1 MDDFFIKYADF
12 MRAFSLVSVCLL
24 FGLCLAQKATAP
36 SSADRKLI
44 LEAIRPKAEK
54 AIGMK
59 IKFSVRTLRM
69 VKNFA
74 YIYAQPMKADGSE
87 IDWSETKF
95 AQDYAD
101 GVFDAGVMAL
111 LKKSGKV
118 WKVLEWDLG
127 ATDFPG
133 EEWCKK
139 HHAPLSVVH

>member
-1 MDDFFIKYADF
+1 
-12 MRAFSLVSVCLL
+12 MRAFTLVLACFVFSVC
-24 FGLCLAQKATAP
+24 FAQKSVAP

-59 IKFSVRTLRM
+59 VKFSVQTLRM
-69 VKNFA
+69 VGSFA
-74 YIYAQPMKADGSE
+74 YIYAQPLKSDGSQ
-87 IDWSETKF
+87 IDWSKTRF
-95 AQDYAD
+95 AQEYAD

-111 LKKSGKV
+111 LKKSGKT
-118 WKVLEWDLG
+118 WKVLEWSLG

-139 HHAPLSVVH
+139 HHAPVSVVHD